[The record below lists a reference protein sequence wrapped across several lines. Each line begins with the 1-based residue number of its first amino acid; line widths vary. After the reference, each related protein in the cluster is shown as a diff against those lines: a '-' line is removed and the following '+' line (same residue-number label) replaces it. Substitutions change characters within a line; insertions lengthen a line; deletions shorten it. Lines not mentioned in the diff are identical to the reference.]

1 MTNYLLLTG
10 ATGLVGRFLT
20 WDLLQ
25 RGHRLAVVIRPSE
38 RQTIQERI
46 ESILQMRERR
56 TGVQLSRPVC
66 LAGDVACDG
75 LGLQPSD
82 ADWVAKNC
90 SRVVHNA
97 AVLTFFGKSREEDPW
112 RTNVEGTRRML
123 NACSRWGIRDLHYVS
138 TAYVCGTRPG
148 MIREDELDCGQ
159 TFRNDYE
166 ESKFLAEK
174 LVRDADFLKQLTVYR
189 PAVITGD
196 SVTGYT
202 NTYHGLYS
210 YLKLMSVLVW
220 NTEPD
225 ADGRR
230 YTPVQLQ
237 MRGDERRNLVPAD
250 WVSAVLCRL
259 LETPE
264 AHGGTYHLAPRRHVT
279 PREVIE
285 AGYRYF
291 NSYGV
296 EFCGASGQQAD
307 FLGDMDRDA
316 RENTTI
322 YQSYE
327 TTDPTFDT
335 TNLLRFAADLPCP
348 EIDQEMLHRYW
359 RYGEEDRWGKR
370 RQPKPEV
377 PYWVS
382 DQMDHRR
389 RGCEKMGL
397 APSRNGEDPG
407 TSAVAKVPVP
417 IFSEKTGLAPSR
429 NGEKNGSRRKEQTLT
444 VNLDVIGPGGSQW
457 HFPLT
462 DERVGPPTM
471 GLSERAT
478 ATLSISAD
486 DWRRVECEAPE
497 LAVRRLA
504 AALETY
510 TKHPGP
516 LALAKTLYAGF
527 FPRVRQP
534 ALRSG

>member
-1 MTNYLLLTG
+1 VSNYLLLTG

-38 RQTIQERI
+38 RETIQERI
-46 ESILQMRERR
+46 ESILQMHERR
-56 TGVQLSRPVC
+56 TGVLLSRPVC

-296 EFCGASGQQAD
+296 EFCGASSQQAD

-335 TNLLRFAADLPCP
+335 TNLLRFTADLPCP

-382 DQMDHRR
+382 DQMNHRR
-389 RGCEKMGL
+389 N
-397 APSRNGEDPG
+397 AASRRDGQQPG
-407 TSAVAKVPVP
+407 GS
-417 IFSEKTGLAPSR
+417 
-429 NGEKNGSRRKEQTLT
+429 NGSRPLT

-516 LALAKTLYAGF
+516 LALAKTLYEGF

>member
-1 MTNYLLLTG
+1 VSNYLLLTG

-25 RGHRLAVVIRPSE
+25 RGHRLAVVVRPSE
-38 RQTIQERI
+38 RETIRERM
-46 ESILQMRERR
+46 ESILQMRERQ
-56 TGVQLSRPVC
+56 TGVLLSRPVC
-66 LAGDVACDG
+66 LSGDVACDG
-75 LGLQPSD
+75 LGLQSSD
-82 ADWVAKNC
+82 ATWVAKHC
-90 SRVVHNA
+90 SRVIHNA
-97 AVLTFFGKSREEDPW
+97 AVLTFFGKSRDEDPW
-112 RTNVEGTRRML
+112 RTNVEGTRRVL
-123 NACSRWGIRDLHYVS
+123 KACSRWGIRDLHYVS

-148 MIREDELDCGQ
+148 VILEDELDCGQ

-250 WVSAVLCRL
+250 WVSAVMCRL
-259 LETPE
+259 LETPA
-264 AHGGTYHLAPRRHVT
+264 AHGGTYHLAPRQHIT

-285 AGYRYF
+285 AGYQYF

-296 EFCGASGQQAD
+296 EFCGTEGSREE

-335 TNLLRFAADLPCP
+335 TNLSRFTADLPCP
-348 EIDQEMLHRYW
+348 VIDQEMLHRYW

-370 RQPKPEV
+370 RPPKSEV
-377 PYWVS
+377 PFWVS
-382 DQMDHRR
+382 DQIRQRWQAPSARNAPQR
-389 RGCEKMGL
+389 RG
-397 APSRNGEDPG
+397 SNGARR
-407 TSAVAKVPVP
+407 TSPP
-417 IFSEKTGLAPSR
+417 
-429 NGEKNGSRRKEQTLT
+429 LT
-444 VNLDVIGPGGSQW
+444 VNLDVVGPGGCQW
-457 HFPLT
+457 HFRLT
-462 DERVGPPTM
+462 DQRVGPPTL
-471 GLSERAT
+471 GLSDRAT
-478 ATLSISAD
+478 VTLSISAD

-504 AALETY
+504 AALQTY

-516 LALAKTLYAGF
+516 LTLAKTLYESL

-534 ALRSG
+534 ALLSG